1 MMFRT
6 LYTFLKPRCKCQI
19 PTKAGIL
26 CAHNNRDSLNEEV
39 EREAKLFTEALK
51 SYESD
56 VPEKHK
62 TGIDI
67 GQPCSIKELVE
78 LIDSS
83 LAEYRKDGHRTV
95 WQVIRKGFW
104 KLSEGSEGLESWLE
118 LLPSSN
124 DYCSLIYGGI
134 SLILKVLYDSLK
146 FTRWYELMAC

>member
-1 MMFRT
+1 
-6 LYTFLKPRCKCQI
+6 
-19 PTKAGIL
+19 
-26 CAHNNRDSLNEEV
+26 LNEEV

-62 TGIDI
+62 TGVDI
-67 GQPCSIKELVE
+67 GQPCSIKEVID
-78 LIDSS
+78 LIDLS
-83 LAEYRKDGHRTV
+83 LNEYRKYGHRTV

-104 KLSEGSEGLESWLE
+104 KLSEGSEGLENWLE

-134 SLILKVLYDSLK
+134 SLILKAILFSTE
-146 FTRWYELMAC
+146 F

>member
-1 MMFRT
+1 
-6 LYTFLKPRCKCQI
+6 
-19 PTKAGIL
+19 
-26 CAHNNRDSLNEEV
+26 LNEEV

-62 TGIDI
+62 TGVDI
-67 GQPCSIKELVE
+67 GQPCSIKEVVE

-83 LAEYRKDGHRTV
+83 LTEYRKDEHRTV
-95 WQVIRKGFW
+95 WQLVRKGFW
-104 KLSEGSEGLESWLE
+104 KLSEGSEGLENWLE

-134 SLILKVLYDSLK
+134 SLILKANYDLV
-146 FTRWYELMAC
+146 